1 MSNPSF
7 SINESTPYSKI
18 HNYQKGSISFDKNLN
33 KNFPQKRAESAN
45 TNFTSNTHHN
55 LLLQNKNFANQSNY
69 SENYSGNDNLSNS
82 NIKRDFR
89 PKWKYSY
96 YVNKNDILSLNNL
109 NNNPEIKN
117 SLCDYKDIDKRP
129 KPIVYSWT
137 KPRMVKIIE
146 NNSLI
151 EEEVKSHFW
160 KYSYLFENNQTK
172 PPGKLLR
179 LMMTQLSQGYGNYG
193 GGLNY
198 MNLNKNGLI
207 GDDGNFTNKI
217 FCNQQWKVPGVYKKN
232 RNNYEPIKIKRPN
245 TAFNH

>member
-7 SINESTPYSKI
+7 SLNESTPYSKI
-18 HNYQKGSISFDKNLN
+18 QNNQKISEMYDNNANLH
-33 KNFPQKRAESAN
+33 QRRAESAI

-55 LLLQNKNFANQSNY
+55 IFQKNKNIGNQINS
-69 SENYSGNDNLSNS
+69 SENSSYANFSNS
-82 NIKRDFR
+82 KNKREFYK

-109 NNNPEIKN
+109 NKNPEIKN

-160 KYSYLFENNQTK
+160 KYSYLFENNQKK
-172 PPGKLLR
+172 PPGKLLS
-179 LMMTQLSQGYGNYG
+179 LMITQLSQGYGNYE
-193 GGLNY
+193 GGLNL
-198 MNLNKNGLI
+198 MNLNKKGYI
-207 GDDGNFTNKI
+207 GDDGNFNNKI
-217 FCNQQWKVPGVYKKN
+217 FYNQQWKVPGVYKRN
-232 RNNYEPIKIKRPN
+232 TNNYEPIKIKRPK